1 MSYNI
6 QGIPMHPLA
15 KFALPLLGLT
25 LAAPSFSAA
34 QTQERSAIPDQY
46 KWKLSDLYSSD
57 AAWKQEKEKLVTE
70 LPAIGQY
77 AGKLGSS
84 AQQLLACLDLT
95 TRLNKDFSRLSS
107 YASMSS
113 DQDTRVSQYLGMQQE
128 ISQIGSTFAAKA
140 AFIEPEILKI
150 DPAKVQEFLKS
161 EPKLAIYQHYLD
173 DILRRKTHTGTE
185 GEEKIIADAG
195 LMADTPDNI
204 YGIFS
209 NADFPYPEVTLSD
222 GKSVKL
228 NQAGYSLY
236 RASANSEDRK
246 KVFETF
252 FNKLNEYRRT
262 YGTQL
267 NAEVK
272 KDMFYKNARNYS
284 SCLESS
290 LDANNIPTKVYYN
303 LIESVDKN
311 LATFHR
317 YLKLRQRIL
326 GVDQLHYYDLYAPLL
341 KDVDLKYTY
350 EESQQQIL
358 AALKPLGSEYT
369 DVLKKGFAERW
380 LDVYPTEGKRS
391 GAYSNGSAYDV
402 HPYMLLNFNGK
413 YDDMSTVAHEFG
425 HSMQSYL
432 SNKTQP
438 YATSQYPIF
447 VAEVAS
453 TFNEALLIDY
463 VLKETKDDAARL
475 SLLGSYLE
483 GIKGTVFRQTQFAEF
498 ELKIHEMAEKGEPLT
513 GDALN
518 KAYDEIVKKYYGHD
532 QKVCIVDDEI
542 QAEWMF
548 IPHFYYNF
556 YVFQYATSFT
566 ASAALSEQVL
576 AGDKA
581 ATKKYIEF
589 LSAGG
594 SDYPIELLKKA
605 GVDMTTSA
613 PFDLTMKKMNR
624 VMDEMEKILTKM
636 GK

>member
-1 MSYNI
+1 M
-6 QGIPMHPLA
+6 
-15 KFALPLLGLT
+15 LLRIFRQPKL
-25 LAAPSFSAA
+25 LNAVP
-34 QTQERSAIPDQY
+34 IPDHY
-46 KWKLSDLYSSD
+46 KWNLTDLYPSD
-57 AAWKQEKEKLVTE
+57 NAWKQEKEKLVAKIPTI
-70 LPAIGQY
+70 AQY
-77 AGKLGSS
+77 AGTLGSS
-84 AQQLLACLDLT
+84 AQQLLGCLDLT
-95 TRLNKDFSRLSS
+95 TQLNKDFSRLSS

-113 DQDTRVSQYLGMQQE
+113 DQDTRVSGYLGMQQE
-128 ISQIGSTFAAKA
+128 VSQIGSDFSAKA

-150 DPAKVQEFLKS
+150 DPAKVQKFLTS
-161 EPKLAIYQHYLD
+161 EPKLAIYKHYLD
-173 DILRRKTHTGTE
+173 DILRRKAHTGTE

-195 LMADTPDNI
+195 LMADAPDNI

-209 NADFPYPEVTLSD
+209 NADFPYPEVTLND
-222 GKSVKL
+222 GKTVKL

-236 RASANSEDRK
+236 RASTNRDDRK

-252 FNKLNEYRRT
+252 FGKLNDFRRT
-262 YGTQL
+262 YGTEL

-272 KDMFYKNARNYS
+272 KDMFYKNARKYS

-311 LATFHR
+311 LSTFHR
-317 YLKLRQRIL
+317 YLKLRKRIL
-326 GVDQLHYYDLYAPLL
+326 GVDTLHYYDLYAPLL
-341 KDVDLKYTY
+341 KEVDLKYTY

-358 AALKPLGSEYT
+358 AALKPLGAEYT

-391 GAYSNGSAYDV
+391 GAYSQGAAYDV
-402 HPYMLLNFNGK
+402 HPYMLLNYNGK

-463 VLKETKDDAARL
+463 VLKNTKDDAARL

-498 ELKIHEMAEKGEPLT
+498 ELRIHEMAEKGEPLT
-513 GDALN
+513 GDVLN
-518 KAYDEIVKKYYGHD
+518 KTYDEIVKKYYGHD

-566 ASAALSEQVL
+566 ASAALSEEVM

-624 VMDEMEKILTKM
+624 VMDEMEEILTKM